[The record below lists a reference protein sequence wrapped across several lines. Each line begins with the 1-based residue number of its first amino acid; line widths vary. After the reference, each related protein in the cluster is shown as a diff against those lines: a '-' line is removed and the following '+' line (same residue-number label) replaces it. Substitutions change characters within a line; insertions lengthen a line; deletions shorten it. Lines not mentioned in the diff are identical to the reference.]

1 MRQDPNEMTASA
13 LMCEIASFML
23 RCSIQSNKKP
33 LTREEWE
40 DQRSE
45 WERHREVCAELDR
58 RFPRVEAKS

>member
-1 MRQDPNEMTASA
+1 
-13 LMCEIASFML
+13 MCEIASFML